1 MRQGFPGLA
10 LMVHETLK
18 WHPHSGHLFSFRGR
32 QGA

>member
-1 MRQGFPGLA
+1 
-10 LMVHETLK
+10 MVHETLK